1 MTIVE
6 SSLFLSH
13 KGPMPKPKTPPI
25 HQHARNIDIAQGDC
39 IAKGII
45 LEAEYDD
52 GWHYR
57 VEVTGGDD
65 CNRHR
70 EQSGELWCGDF
81 EVQPAGTAQVAAPR
95 PLPHTVDVVEGM
107 LVVLDEEQRL
117 RCLQTAEPPRIK
129 RHPAGGD
136 HYAFDYGA
144 AMRATSE
151 YFAALR
157 PADEAGRQSMK

>member
-1 MTIVE
+1 M
-6 SSLFLSH
+6 
-13 KGPMPKPKTPPI
+13 
-25 HQHARNIDIAQGDC
+25 NIDIAQGDC
-39 IAKGII
+39 IAQGVI

-70 EQSGELWCGDF
+70 EQSGELWCCDF
-81 EVQPAGTAQVAAPR
+81 EVQPVGTAQAAAPR

-107 LVVLDEEQRL
+107 LVVLDEDGNGCDVYKL
-117 RCLQTAEPPRIK
+117 RSLRAAK
-129 RHPAGGD
+129 RQLRRWQD

-157 PADEAGRQSMK
+157 AAYEAGRQSMK

>member
-1 MTIVE
+1 
-6 SSLFLSH
+6 
-13 KGPMPKPKTPPI
+13 MPGPKTPPI
-25 HQHARNIDIAQGDC
+25 PIGTSVNIDIAQGDC
-39 IAKGII
+39 IAQGVI

-65 CNRHR
+65 CTRHR
-70 EQSGELWCGDF
+70 EQSGELWCCDF
-81 EVQPAGTAQVAAPR
+81 EVQPAGTAEAAAPR
-95 PLPHTVDVVEGM
+95 ALPHTVDVVKGM
-107 LVVLDEEQRL
+107 RVVLDEDGNGCDAYKL
-117 RCLQTAEPPRIK
+117 RSLRAAK
-129 RHPAGGD
+129 RQLRRWQD

-157 PADEAGRQSMK
+157 SADEAGRQSMK